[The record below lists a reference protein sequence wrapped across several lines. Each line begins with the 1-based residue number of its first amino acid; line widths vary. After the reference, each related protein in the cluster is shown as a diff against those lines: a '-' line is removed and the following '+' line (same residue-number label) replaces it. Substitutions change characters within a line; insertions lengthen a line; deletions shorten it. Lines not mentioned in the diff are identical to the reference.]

1 MQAARRSGPIGSY
14 LGHALADPEPRS
26 AETAAPRHGAAYPA
40 SVVTLAQ
47 LSAAHPPAL
56 GAGRCLPRTRR
67 GLSPAQC
74 GPPTRPRD
82 RCCLPRARCDLIP
95 TKFGPPT
102 HPWGRCCLPRTRRG
116 LSPARCGPPTRP
128 SGWVLASPHPLVAPA
143 RYREVLRARLRH

>member
-14 LGHALADPEPRS
+14 LGHALAAPEPRS

-47 LSAAHPPAL
+47 LSVAHPPAL

-74 GPPTRPRD
+74 GPPPRPRA

-116 LSPARCGPPTRP
+116 LSPAQCGPPTRP

>member
-1 MQAARRSGPIGSY
+1 MQAARRSAPIGSY

-26 AETAAPRHGAAYPA
+26 AETAAPRPGAAYPA

-47 LSAAHPPAL
+47 LSVANPPAL

-82 RCCLPRARCDLIP
+82 HAHEP
-95 TKFGPPT
+95 K
-102 HPWGRCCLPRTRRG
+102 TRHNK
-116 LSPARCGPPTRP
+116 AQ
-128 SGWVLASPHPLVAPA
+128 V
-143 RYREVLRARLRH
+143 

>member
-14 LGHALADPEPRS
+14 LGHALAAPEPRS

-47 LSAAHPPAL
+47 LSVAHPPAL

-74 GPPTRPRD
+74 GPPTRPRA

-116 LSPARCGPPTRP
+116 LSPAQCGPPTRP

>member
-26 AETAAPRHGAAYPA
+26 AETAAPRPGAAYPA

-47 LSAAHPPAL
+47 RGVAHPPAL

-102 HPWGRCCLPRTRRG
+102 LGAGAAYPAPVVALVQRGVAHLPAHQAGCWLPRT
-116 LSPARCGPPTRP
+116 P
-128 SGWVLASPHPLVAPA
+128 
-143 RYREVLRARLRH
+143 

>member
-26 AETAAPRHGAAYPA
+26 AETAAPRPGAAYPA

-47 LSAAHPPAL
+47 LSVAHPPAL

-67 GLSPAQC
+67 DLSPAQC
-74 GPPTRPRD
+74 GSPTRPWD

>member
-26 AETAAPRHGAAYPA
+26 AETAAPRPGAAYPA

-47 LSAAHPPAL
+47 LSVAHPPAL

-102 HPWGRCCLPRTRRG
+102 LGAGAAYPAPVVALVQRGVAHLPAHQAGCWLPRAP
-116 LSPARCGPPTRP
+116 LSGSSAV
-128 SGWVLASPHPLVAPA
+128 S
-143 RYREVLRARLRH
+143 

>member
-14 LGHALADPEPRS
+14 LGHALAAPEPRS

-47 LSAAHPPAL
+47 LSVAHPPAL

-67 GLSPAQC
+67 GLSPAQ
-74 GPPTRPRD
+74 
-82 RCCLPRARCDLIP
+82 
-95 TKFGPPT
+95 
-102 HPWGRCCLPRTRRG
+102 
-116 LSPARCGPPTRP
+116 CGPPTRP